1 MIYNVETPISVEVIN
16 AQGCKV
22 TNSGALV
29 FTNTLNIPIQGYQPD
44 EWKRFWIV
52 KKQ

>member
-1 MIYNVETPISVEVIN
+1 MVYNIETPISVEVIN

-22 TNSGALV
+22 TNSGVLI
-29 FTNTLNIPIQGYQPD
+29 FINTFGIPIQGYQPG

-52 KKQ
+52 RKE